1 MSEKVDDVFE
11 INQEI
16 ARIHAVKQF
25 QRDREE
31 ERYMMEI
38 HFHKM
43 TLIVRHHRPVQ
54 ETVSLNRSCFL
65 QKTIQSTDVGI
76 QTDICCADRPKL
88 RVNKKKA
95 TEEIKSTCATV
106 SAVCGVSVEISRK
119 CVQIVAKNLY
129 DHNLYLTASAQ
140 AEGECDI

>member
-1 MSEKVDDVFE
+1 MNKVTGRDKVFYLDQQTDRECRLSEKVDDVFE

-43 TLIVRHHRPVQ
+43 TLIVLHH
-54 ETVSLNRSCFL
+54 LF
-65 QKTIQSTDVGI
+65 K
-76 QTDICCADRPKL
+76 KL
-88 RVNKKKA
+88 
-95 TEEIKSTCATV
+95 
-106 SAVCGVSVEISRK
+106 
-119 CVQIVAKNLY
+119 
-129 DHNLYLTASAQ
+129 
-140 AEGECDI
+140 